1 VVRQAHHER
10 ETFTPF
16 GLSNLMSARRTM
28 HMIVT
33 VILNIAI
40 LKPAAEESRASR
52 ANTCRASGQI
62 LRCGSG
68 WRWGAVTWKLVEGS
82 RHHDT
87 NF

>member
-1 VVRQAHHER
+1 
-10 ETFTPF
+10 
-16 GLSNLMSARRTM
+16 
-28 HMIVT
+28 MIVT

-68 WRWGAVTWKLVEGS
+68 WRWGAVTWKLVEGPRRARLWQMTGAAQQLS
-82 RHHDT
+82 LNQLKHIREMHR
-87 NF
+87 